1 MPDSST
7 PAIAPPPSRTARLL
21 IGGAVLTAA
30 GGLLGAAGTGLVAAA
45 AWGAARRWQQATAMS
60 PGELARHA
68 VSATVVG
75 AGAGARAWRRPAGD
89 LDLATA
95 LAAAADGAR
104 GIPAPR
110 PGDDR
115 VEVSR

>member
-1 MPDSST
+1 MPDTS
-7 PAIAPPPSRTARLL
+7 PAAIPPPRSRTVRLL
-21 IGGAVLTAA
+21 VGGAVLTAA

-45 AWGAARRWQQATAMS
+45 AWGAARRWQQATAMT
-60 PGELARHA
+60 PAQLARHA

-75 AGAGARAWRRPAGD
+75 AGAGAEAWRRPAGD
-89 LDLATA
+89 LDLAAA
-95 LAAAADGAR
+95 LATAADSAR